1 MPKTDVK
8 TMVTSTLIPTSAI
21 KKENGEVGQQITK
34 TYKLHNKDDA
44 EKLRIRQQYLEG
56 KFFKIVLIIST
67 DPVIS

>member
-8 TMVTSTLIPTSAI
+8 TTVTPTLIPTSAI
-21 KKENGEVGQQITK
+21 KKENGQVAQQITK
-34 TYKLHNKDDA
+34 AYKLHNKDDA
-44 EKLRIRQQYLEG
+44 EKLRICQQYLEG